1 MESYTPSG
9 DNSSCPEASEEAL
22 IRRTIAG
29 DTEAFGDLYERH
41 LPVLFR
47 YIRCRIQD
55 TREAEDL
62 AETVFLRVWESL
74 STFQVG
80 RISFRSWLFRLAR
93 NLLIDRYRI
102 RKEEHPLAGIPVPA
116 DRAPLPEDQVI
127 AQQQR
132 DRILEAVAALKREYQ
147 DVLALRFLAG
157 LPHQEVAEVMGKS
170 EAAVRVLQHRALR
183 ALLQRLRKSE

>member
-9 DNSSCPEASEEAL
+9 EKPLCPETSEEAL
-22 IRRTIAG
+22 IRRAIEG
-29 DTEAFGDLYERH
+29 DAEAFGDLYERH

-47 YIRCRIQD
+47 YIRCRIPD
-55 TREAEDL
+55 SREAEDL
-62 AETVFLRVWESL
+62 TEAVFLRVWESL
-74 STFQVG
+74 STFQAG

-93 NLLIDRYRI
+93 NLLIDRYRT

-116 DRAPLPEDQVI
+116 DRASLPEDRVI

-132 DRILEAVAALKREYQ
+132 DRILEALAALKREYQ

-157 LPHQEVAEVMGKS
+157 LPHQEVANVMGKS

-183 ALLQRLRKSE
+183 VLMQRLRKTE